1 MQRQLQELG
10 VAGVAAYGLLNT
22 FYYASAFLYVWFCIA
37 KVPPGAGLAAAARAF
52 VATLALVWGGS
63 QVTKL
68 PRAAAAVML
77 APLVDRGMDRLQRL
91 LRLPSKRSAFLV
103 IVAACLSLAV
113 VLFGA
118 VVVTWA

>member
-22 FYYASAFLYVWFCIA
+22 FYYASAFLYAWFWIA
-37 KVPPGAGLAAAARAF
+37 KVPSGAGMAAAVRAF
-52 VATLALVWGGS
+52 ITTMALVWAGS

-91 LRLPSKRSAFLV
+91 LRLPSKRAAFLV
-103 IVAACLSLAV
+103 IVAACLGLAL
-113 VLFGA
+113 VLFGT
-118 VVVTWA
+118 VVVAWA